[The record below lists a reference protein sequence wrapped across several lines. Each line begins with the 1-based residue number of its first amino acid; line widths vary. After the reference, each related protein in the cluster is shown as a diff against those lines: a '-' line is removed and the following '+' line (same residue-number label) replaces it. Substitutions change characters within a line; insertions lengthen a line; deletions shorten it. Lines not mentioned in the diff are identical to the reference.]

1 MQQDGLIVVEG
12 RRLTM
17 TEDGRPLV
25 RAACAAFD
33 RYLNQGEMRHSR
45 AV

>member
-1 MQQDGLIVVEG
+1 MEGDGLLVREG
-12 RRLTM
+12 RRITM
-17 TEDGRPLV
+17 TEAGRPLV

-33 RYLNQGEMRHSR
+33 RYLNEGEMRHSR